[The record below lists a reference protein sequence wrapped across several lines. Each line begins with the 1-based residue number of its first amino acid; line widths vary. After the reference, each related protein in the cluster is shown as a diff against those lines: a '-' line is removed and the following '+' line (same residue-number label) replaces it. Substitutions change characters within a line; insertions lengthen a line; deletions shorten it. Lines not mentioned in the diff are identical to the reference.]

1 MKGLFAGFL
10 PLSLFCILLFTSTV
24 IAEQALPPE
33 PDEDSRLEEIYDH
46 ESRMVMFLYSLNGD
60 GEVDYVTGRK
70 VWDHQR
76 SVYGNPVY
84 YFETFPLFYWW
95 NHTMWNDPEQDGVN
109 GNERLYAENTE
120 FDPSRYK
127 PCLFNG
133 QPC

>member
-1 MKGLFAGFL
+1 MKGLSAGFL
-10 PLSLFCILLFTSTV
+10 PLCLFSIVLFTSDG
-24 IAEQALPPE
+24 IAEQELPPE

-76 SVYGNPVY
+76 SAYGNPVY
-84 YFETFPLFYWW
+84 YLESFPLFYWW

-120 FDPSRYK
+120 FDSSRYK

>member
-1 MKGLFAGFL
+1 MNGLFAGFL
-10 PLSLFCILLFTSTV
+10 PLSLFSILLFTSDV
-24 IAEQALPPE
+24 IAEQELPPE

-76 SVYGNPVY
+76 STYGNPVY
-84 YFETFPLFYWW
+84 YFESFPLFYWW

-120 FDPSRYK
+120 FDSSRYK

>member
-1 MKGLFAGFL
+1 MNGVFAGFL
-10 PLSLFCILLFTSTV
+10 PLSLLSILLFTSDV
-24 IAEQALPPE
+24 IPEQELPPE

-76 SVYGNPVY
+76 SIYGNPVY
-84 YFETFPLFYWW
+84 YLESFPLFYWW
-95 NHTMWNDPEQDGVN
+95 NHQMWNDPEQDGVN

-120 FDPSRYK
+120 FDSSRYK